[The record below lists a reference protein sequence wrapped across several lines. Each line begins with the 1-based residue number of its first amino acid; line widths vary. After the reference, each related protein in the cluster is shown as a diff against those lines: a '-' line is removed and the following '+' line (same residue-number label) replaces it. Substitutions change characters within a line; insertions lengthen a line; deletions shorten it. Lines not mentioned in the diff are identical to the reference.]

1 MIKRWGRLDVL
12 VNYAHWSFCLRIG
25 RIRGFFRA
33 GYTRVLRDQV
43 QARNGGDI
51 DAFMKGYED
60 SPDTVFIGKTVQR
73 GYEAV
78 RRRYHDQ
85 YPTPEKMGK

>member
-1 MIKRWGRLDVL
+1 
-12 VNYAHWSFCLRIG
+12 
-25 RIRGFFRA
+25 
-33 GYTRVLRDQV
+33 V
-43 QARNGGDI
+43 QAWNGDDI
-51 DAFMKGYED
+51 DGFMKGYED

-85 YPTPEKMGK
+85 YPTPEKMGKLKFSDLSVNLLAAD